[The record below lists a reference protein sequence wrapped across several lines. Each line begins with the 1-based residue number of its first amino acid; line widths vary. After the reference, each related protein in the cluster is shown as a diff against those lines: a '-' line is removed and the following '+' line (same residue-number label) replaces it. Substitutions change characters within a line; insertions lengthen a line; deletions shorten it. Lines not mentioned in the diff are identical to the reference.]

1 MGSGRVFGE
10 PLTVIRE
17 EASAELSCGGQG
29 DAFISRDSH
38 LDGRF
43 PGADLAPVAFGV
55 VETFAGPALVANKNR
70 RVGLPHRAHVLY
82 SAGFGWLASDKREA
96 FEEVTS
102 DQPSHK
108 AMAWPAGGPFD
119 SRSGQAWV
127 TRGRSALAGP
137 FEQFAQT
144 ARSLVSVDFACGDVE
159 HELFPIGSR
168 KFCRRQK
175 VVFF

>member
-1 MGSGRVFGE
+1 M
-10 PLTVIRE
+10 
-17 EASAELSCGGQG
+17 
-29 DAFISRDSH
+29 
-38 LDGRF
+38 
-43 PGADLAPVAFGV
+43 AFGV

-96 FEEVTS
+96 FEKVTS

-108 AMAWPAGGPFD
+108 AMAWQAGGE
-119 SRSGQAWV
+119 Q
-127 TRGRSALAGP
+127 TRGRLALAGP

-144 ARSLVSVDFACGDVE
+144 AGSLVSVDFACGDVE

-168 KFCRRQK
+168 KFCTRQK